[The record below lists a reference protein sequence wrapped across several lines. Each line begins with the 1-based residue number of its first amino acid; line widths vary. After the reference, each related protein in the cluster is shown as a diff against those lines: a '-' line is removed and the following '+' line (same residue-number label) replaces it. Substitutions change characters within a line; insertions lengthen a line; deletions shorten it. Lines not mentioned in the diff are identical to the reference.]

1 MNSLVP
7 RWVLNAL
14 RCPLTH
20 APLEWT
26 ERQDGSVELV
36 CTPGWGPRHAYPVDN
51 GVPILLASEAH
62 PLD

>member
-7 RWVLNAL
+7 RWVHNSL

-26 ERQDGSVELV
+26 ETEDGSVELV
-36 CTPGWGPRHAYPVDN
+36 CTPGAGPRHAYPVEN
-51 GVPILLASEAH
+51 GVPILLANEAR
-62 PLD
+62 LLN